1 MATTEDQSFIT
12 NQSIFTKYQTA
23 ADICNRAMEAVIA
36 GCVDGAKVID
46 LCKLGDKTI
55 EEEAKKVYS
64 NKKSIK
70 KGIAFPTC
78 VSPDNIICHVSPLDD
93 EPDSELTLKTGD
105 MVRIELAA
113 HVDGY
118 IAHSAHTLKI
128 GATKENPASGREGD
142 VIEAAHQAC
151 EAIIRLLR
159 NGKKSYEITDTIQKL
174 TEEYECVPIEGM
186 ISHAV
191 HQDNMEGE
199 KTIML
204 NPTYEQ
210 RRQVP
215 EVTLEEGDAYVIDVL
230 VTTSDGKLKPHS
242 GRTTVYKKNVDA
254 NYQLKLKASKNVY
267 TEICNKFGNMGFC
280 LRAMEDS
287 NKAKLGITECQ
298 ARRLVNGYPMLE
310 TKEDE
315 FVAHYMFTALMMPS
329 GPTRLTKDFYD
340 ASLVKADHEIKDE
353 EINNLLKTNVKKS
366 NKKKNKKKKAAQTEA
381 QQ

>member
-1 MATTEDQSFIT
+1 MATTDDQSFIT

-23 ADICNRAMEAVIA
+23 ANICNLAMEAVIA

-46 LCKLGDKTI
+46 LCKLGDSII
-55 EEEAKKVYS
+55 EEEAKKVY
-64 NKKSIK
+64 NKGNIK

-78 VSPDNIICHVSPLDD
+78 VSPDNIICHVSPLDG
-93 EPDSELTLKTGD
+93 EPDSEITLKTGS

-113 HVDGY
+113 HIDGY
-118 IAHSAHTLKI
+118 IAHSAHTLKV

-142 VIEAAHQAC
+142 VIEAAHQSC

-159 NGKKSYEITDTIQKL
+159 NGKKSYEITDTVQKL
-174 TEEYECVPIEGM
+174 TKEFECIPIEGM

-204 NPTYEQ
+204 NPTDEQ

-230 VTTSDGKLKPHS
+230 ITTSDGKLKPHT

-254 NYQLKLKASKNVY
+254 NYQLKMKASRNIY
-267 TEICNKFGNMGFC
+267 TEIINKFGNMGFSI
-280 LRAMEDS
+280 RAMDDA

-310 TKEDE
+310 TKENE

-329 GPTRLTKDFYD
+329 GPTRITKDYYD
-340 ASLVKADHEIKDE
+340 ASLVKADHQIQDE

-366 NKKKNKKKKAAQTEA
+366 NNKKKNKKKKSAQAPA
-381 QQ
+381 Q

>member
-23 ADICNRAMEAVIA
+23 ADICNRAMETVIA

-55 EEEAKKVYS
+55 EEEAKKVYN
-64 NKKSIK
+64 NKKNIK

-78 VSPDNIICHVSPLDD
+78 VSPANIICHVSPLED

-105 MVRIELAA
+105 MVRIELAT

-142 VIEAAHQAC
+142 VIEAAHQSC
-151 EAIIRLLR
+151 EAILRLLR

-215 EVTLEEGDAYVIDVL
+215 EVILEEGDAYVIDVL
-230 VTTSDGKLKPHS
+230 ITTSDGKLKPHS

-254 NYQLKLKASKNVY
+254 TYQLKLKASKNVY
-267 TEICNKFGNMGFC
+267 TEICNKFGNMGFS

-329 GPTRLTKDFYD
+329 GPTRLTKDYYD

-353 EINNLLKTNVKKS
+353 EISTLLKTAVKKS
-366 NKKKNKKKKAAQTEA
+366 NKKKNKKKKAQAEN

>member
-12 NQSIFTKYQTA
+12 NQSIFTKYQAA

-78 VSPDNIICHVSPLDD
+78 VSPADIICHVSPLDG
-93 EPDSELTLKTGD
+93 EPDSEITLKTGD
-105 MVRIELAA
+105 MVRIELAS

-142 VIEAAHQAC
+142 VIEAAHQSC
-151 EAIIRLLR
+151 EAILRLLR

-230 VTTSDGKLKPHS
+230 ITTSDGKLKPHS

-267 TEICNKFGNMGFC
+267 TEIINKFGNMGFS
-280 LRAMEDS
+280 LRAMDDS

-298 ARRLVNGYPMLE
+298 AHRLVNGYPMLE

-329 GPTRLTKDFYD
+329 GPTRITKDFYD

-353 EINNLLKTNVKKS
+353 EINTLLKSAVKKS
-366 NKKKNKKKKAAQTEA
+366 NKKKNKKKKAAAEA